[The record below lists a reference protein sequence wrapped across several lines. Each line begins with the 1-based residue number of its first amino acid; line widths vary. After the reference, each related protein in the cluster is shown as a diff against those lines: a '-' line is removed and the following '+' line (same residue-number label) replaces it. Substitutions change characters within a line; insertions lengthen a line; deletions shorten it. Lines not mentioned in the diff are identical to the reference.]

1 MAPLLLHR
9 CQSTRPSV
17 VFPGP
22 FPAGCGATLAGLGLV
37 VSLLSGDLRAAELN
51 LVDLN
56 RYGARAQVTSAASFS
71 DVRPTDW
78 AYQALA
84 NLVDRD
90 GCVAGYPNATF
101 RGGGTI
107 SRDEAAA
114 LLQACLDRVQ
124 DRTDELRSLSKE
136 FQAELA
142 QLRGRVDGLGS
153 RVGRLVADQFSTTT
167 TLSGVATSVVGAN
180 AFGGS
185 ARDLVGSNRREW
197 GGTSFLYDLQLSLD
211 TSFTGKDLLRTVL
224 RDGNFGKSPF
234 GGGGPTG
241 QLSLLEVAFDQECR
255 DFACP
260 FVVSVDRLFYQVPIG
275 ANLTATFGA
284 RVEQDDMLAQVPSVY
299 PDDTLLNVMTLA
311 GAPGAYNNN
320 LGSGAGLW
328 WKDRGWSLSA
338 NYVALD
344 GDNSDPRVGGIG
356 TAGGQGSGTLQLGY
370 SQEAWGLAAIYSW
383 VQGGFEITGATPQA
397 SLAFSNGSH
406 TDAFGLS
413 GFWQPSANGWI
424 PSISVGWGLNS
435 TAYGDDPSPTA
446 VTTSQSWMVGMQWK
460 DAFVKDNTLGFG
472 IGQPIFATALRDG
485 STPNDGNVVLEGWY
499 RVQLTDHIS
508 LMPALFYLNRP
519 LGQDTPASRRFHQLG
534 GLMKTSFHF

>member
-1 MAPLLLHR
+1 M
-9 CQSTRPSV
+9 
-17 VFPGP
+17 
-22 FPAGCGATLAGLGLV
+22 
-37 VSLLSGDLRAAELN
+37 SLLPGGLRAAELN

-56 RYGARAQVTSAASFS
+56 RYGVRDQVTNAGSFS

-84 NLVDRD
+84 NLVDRY
-90 GCVAGYPNATF
+90 GCVAGYPNGSF

-107 SRDEAAA
+107 SRYEAAA

-124 DRTDELRSLSKE
+124 ERTDELRRLSKE

-142 QLRGRVDGLGS
+142 QLRGRVDGLEA

-167 TLSGVATSVVGAN
+167 TLSGVATYVVGAN

-185 ARDLVGSNRREW
+185 TRDLVGSSRRGW
-197 GGTSFLYDLQLSLD
+197 GGTTFLDDLQLSLD

-255 DFACP
+255 NLECP
-260 FVVSVDRLFYQVPIG
+260 FVLSVDRLFYQFPIG
-275 ANLTATFGA
+275 ASFTATFGA
-284 RVEQDDMLAQVPSVY
+284 RVEQGDMLALAPSLY

-320 LGSGAGLW
+320 LGSGAGIW
-328 WKDRGWSLSA
+328 WKDRGWSLAA
-338 NYVALD
+338 NYIAYD
-344 GDNSDPRVGGIG
+344 GDNSDPSLGGIG
-356 TAGGQGSGTLQLGY
+356 TAGAQGTGTLQLGY

-397 SLAFSNGSH
+397 SLAFTAGSH

-424 PSISVGWGLNS
+424 PSISMGWGLNS
-435 TAYGDDPSPTA
+435 TAYGDDPGPATVA
-446 VTTSQSWMVGMQWK
+446 TSQSWMVGLQWK
-460 DAFVKDNTLGFG
+460 DAFVKANSLGFA

-499 RVQLTDHIS
+499 KFQLTDTIS
-508 LMPALFYLNRP
+508 LMPALFYLSRP
-519 LGQDTPASRRFHQLG
+519 LGQDTPASRSFRQLG
-534 GLMKTSFHF
+534 GLMKTTFKF

>member
-1 MAPLLLHR
+1 M
-9 CQSTRPSV
+9 
-17 VFPGP
+17 
-22 FPAGCGATLAGLGLV
+22 AGLGLV
-37 VSLLSGDLRAAELN
+37 VSLLPGGLRAAELN
-51 LVDLN
+51 LADLN
-56 RYGARAQVTSAASFS
+56 RYGARDQVTSAASFS

-90 GCVAGYPNATF
+90 GCVAGYPNGSF

-107 SRDEAAA
+107 SRYEAAA

-124 DRTDELRSLSKE
+124 ERTDELRRLSKE

-142 QLRGRVDGLGS
+142 QLRGRVDGLES

-167 TLSGVATSVVGAN
+167 TLSGMATYVVGAN

-185 ARDLVGSNRREW
+185 ASDLVGSSRRDW
-197 GGTSFLYDLQLSLD
+197 GSTTFVYDLELSLD

-224 RDGNFGKSPF
+224 RDGSFGKTPF

-260 FVVSVDRLFYQVPIG
+260 FVIVVDRLFYQFPIG
-275 ANLTATFGA
+275 AKFTATFGA

-320 LGSGAGLW
+320 LGSGAGIW

-338 NYVALD
+338 NYIASN
-344 GDNSDPRVGGIG
+344 GDISNPSIGGIG
-356 TAGGQGSGTLQLGY
+356 TGGAEGAGTLQLGY

-397 SLAFSNGSH
+397 SLAFTDGSH

-435 TAYGDDPSPTA
+435 TAYGEDPSPTA
-446 VTTSQSWMVGMQWK
+446 VTTSQSWMVGLQWK

-499 RVQLTDHIS
+499 KFQLTDNIS

-519 LGQDTPASRRFHQLG
+519 LGQDTPASRSFHQLG
-534 GLMKTSFHF
+534 GLMKTTFNF